1 MSSSISSPVSLTA
14 PLLPGAT
21 LGVLGGG
28 QLGRMFCMAAKT
40 MGYSTIVL
48 DPDPKS
54 PAAEVANHHLLANY
68 TDAKAL
74 TEMAEKC
81 DAITTEFENVPAESL
96 KFLASHKPVHPS
108 AEAVAIARHRIQEK
122 DYARDS
128 GLNPAPYALI
138 GSEDDFDAAIAITGL
153 PGIIKTTTMGYDG
166 KGQQVIN
173 NRAQLE
179 TAFNELGQVECVLE
193 RKMDLALEISV
204 LLARNSAG
212 EVACYP
218 PAENE
223 HVNGVLHKSIVP
235 ARVGEAIADKARQQA
250 IGLANKIK
258 YVGVLAVEFFIT
270 TDNQL
275 IFNEMAPRP
284 HNSGHYT
291 MDAAVVS
298 QFEQQVRVLCGLT
311 PGEARL
317 SSPVVM
323 INLLGDLW
331 PVNWQTCLVEPA
343 LKLHLYGKHEA
354 RAGRKMGHF
363 NLLSTD
369 IEQAIQVADKVFEQ
383 L

>member
-1 MSSSISSPVSLTA
+1 MASPT
-14 PLLPGAT
+14 LLPGAT

-28 QLGRMFCMAAKT
+28 QLGRMFCMAARN
-40 MGYSTIVL
+40 MGYRTVVL
-48 DPDPKS
+48 DPDEKS
-54 PAAEVANHHLLANY
+54 PAAEVADVHLQANY
-68 TDAKAL
+68 TDAESLAK
-74 TEMAEKC
+74 MAEIC

-96 KFLASHKPVHPS
+96 KYLSSHKPVHPC
-108 AEAVAIARHRIQEK
+108 AEVVAIAKHRIQEK
-122 DYARDS
+122 DYAQNS
-128 GLNPAPYALI
+128 GLTPAPYALI
-138 GSEDDFDAAIAITGL
+138 SCADDFDAAIAITSF
-153 PGIIKTTTMGYDG
+153 PAIIKTTTMGYDG
-166 KGQQVIN
+166 KGQQVITDKT
-173 NRAQLE
+173 QLE
-179 TAFNELGQVECVLE
+179 KVFSDLGQVECVLE

-204 LLARNSAG
+204 LLARNAAG

-223 HVNGVLHKSIVP
+223 HINGVLHKSIVP
-235 ARVGEAIADKARQQA
+235 ARVDQNIAEKARQQA
-250 IGLANKIK
+250 IGLANKIN

-298 QFEQQVRVLCGLT
+298 QFEQQVRVMCALP
-311 PGEARL
+311 PGDARL
-317 SSPVVM
+317 TSPVVM

-331 PVNWQTCLVEPA
+331 PVNWQVCLHEAA

-363 NLLSTD
+363 NLLSSD
-369 IEQAIQVADKVFEQ
+369 IDKAISSADALFKQ

>member
-1 MSSSISSPVSLTA
+1 MSSLSLSSP
-14 PLLPGAT
+14 LLSGAT

-28 QLGRMFCMAAKT
+28 QLGRMFCMAARN
-40 MGYSTIVL
+40 MGYRTVVL

-54 PAAEVANHHLLANY
+54 PAAEVADHHLQASYTHKASLA
-68 TDAKAL
+68 
-74 TEMAEKC
+74 EMAALC

-96 KFLASHKPVHPS
+96 KFLSSHKPVHPS

-122 DYARDS
+122 DYAKNS
-128 GLNPAPYALI
+128 GLSPAPYALI
-138 GSEDDFDAAIAITGL
+138 SSIDDFDAAIAITGL
-153 PGIIKTTTMGYDG
+153 PGIIKTTTLGYDG
-166 KGQQVIN
+166 KGQQIIKN
-173 NRAQLE
+173 KAQLE
-179 TAFNELGQVECVLE
+179 VAFNELGQVECVLE
-193 RKMDLALEISV
+193 KKMDLALEISV
-204 LLARNSAG
+204 LLARNTRG

-235 ARVGEAIADKARQQA
+235 ARVDDTIAETARQQA
-250 IGLANKIK
+250 IGLANKIN

-298 QFEQQVRVLCGLT
+298 QFEQQVRVMCGLA
-311 PGEARL
+311 PGDARL
-317 SSPVVM
+317 TTPVVM

-331 PVNWQTCLVEPA
+331 PVNWQTCLAEPG

-354 RAGRKMGHF
+354 RPGRKMGHF
-363 NLLSTD
+363 NLLSID
-369 IEQAIQVADKVFEQ
+369 IDQAIQKADKVFSE
-383 L
+383 LSS

>member
-1 MSSSISSPVSLTA
+1 MSSPV
-14 PLLPGAT
+14 LLPGST

-28 QLGRMFCMAAKT
+28 QLGRMFCMAARN
-40 MGYSTIVL
+40 MGYRTVVL
-48 DPDPKS
+48 DPDSKS
-54 PAAEVANHHLLANY
+54 PAAEVADEHLQADY
-68 TDAKAL
+68 TDQQSLQK
-74 TEMAEKC
+74 MAQLC

-96 KFLASHKPVHPS
+96 KFLSSHKPVHPS
-108 AEAVAIARHRIQEK
+108 AEAVAIARHRIVEK
-122 DYARDS
+122 DYARNS
-128 GLNPAPYALI
+128 GLKPAPYALI
-138 GSEDDFDAAIAITGL
+138 TSADDFDAAIATTGL
-153 PGIIKTTTMGYDG
+153 PGIIKTTTLGYDG

-173 NRAQLE
+173 DRAQLQQ
-179 TAFNELGQVECVLE
+179 AFNDLGQVECVLE

-235 ARVGEAIADKARQQA
+235 ARVDEAIAERARQQA
-250 IGLANKIK
+250 IGLANKIN

-270 TDNQL
+270 TDDQL

-298 QFEQQVRVLCGLT
+298 QFEQQVRVMCGLT
-311 PGEARL
+311 PGDARL

-331 PVNWQTCLVEPA
+331 PVNWQACLA
-343 LKLHLYGKHEA
+343 DTSLKLHLYGKHEA
-354 RAGRKMGHF
+354 RPGRKMGHF
-363 NLLSTD
+363 NLLSD
-369 IEQAIQVADKVFEQ
+369 NLEQAIQAADKVFKQ

>member
-1 MSSSISSPVSLTA
+1 MSSSIKSA

-28 QLGRMFCMAAKT
+28 QLGRMFCMAARN
-40 MGYSTIVL
+40 MGYRTVVL
-48 DPDPKS
+48 DPDVNS
-54 PAAEVANHHLLANY
+54 PAAEVADHHLQADY
-68 TDAKAL
+68 TDGDSLVK
-74 TEMAEKC
+74 MADMC

-96 KFLASHKPVHPS
+96 KFLSSHKPVHPS

-122 DYARDS
+122 DYATNS

-138 GSEDDFDAAIAITGL
+138 TTTEDFDTAIAITGL
-153 PGIIKTTTMGYDG
+153 PGIIKTTTLGYDG
-166 KGQQVIN
+166 KGQQIIN
-173 NRAQLE
+173 DKAQLE
-179 TAFNELGQVECVLE
+179 TAFNDLGRVECVLE
-193 RKMDLALEISV
+193 KKMDLALEISV
-204 LLARNSAG
+204 LLARNADG

-235 ARVGEAIADKARQQA
+235 ARVDELIAEKARQQA
-250 IGLANKIK
+250 IGLANKIN

-291 MDAAVVS
+291 MDASVVS
-298 QFEQQVRVLCGLT
+298 QFEQQVRVVCGLT
-311 PGEARL
+311 PGDARL
-317 SSPVVM
+317 TSPVVM

-331 PVNWQTCLVEPA
+331 PVNWLNCLADPT

-363 NLLSTD
+363 NLLSED
-369 IEQAIQVADKVFEQ
+369 INQAIQAADKVFNK
-383 L
+383 LKG

>member
-1 MSSSISSPVSLTA
+1 MSSSI
-14 PLLPGAT
+14 LLPGAT

-28 QLGRMFCMAAKT
+28 QLGRMFCTAARN
-40 MGYSTIVL
+40 MGYRTVVL

-54 PAAEVANHHLLANY
+54 PAAEVADHHLQADY
-68 TDAKAL
+68 TDSDSLA
-74 TEMAEKC
+74 EMARMC
-81 DAITTEFENVPAESL
+81 GAITTEFENVPAESL
-96 KFLASHKPVHPS
+96 KFLSSHKPVHPS

-122 DYARDS
+122 DYARNA
-128 GLNPAPYALI
+128 GLSPASYALI
-138 GSEDDFDAAIAITGL
+138 RSAEDFDAAISVTGL

-166 KGQQVIN
+166 KGQQIIN
-173 NRAQLE
+173 DKMQLE
-179 TAFNELGQVECVLE
+179 SAFNELGQVECVLE

-204 LLARNSAG
+204 LLARNTKG

-223 HVNGVLHKSIVP
+223 HVNGILHKSIVP
-235 ARVGEAIADKARQQA
+235 ARVDEALAEKARMQA
-250 IGLANKIK
+250 MGLASKIN

-298 QFEQQVRVLCGLT
+298 QFEQQVRVMCGLT
-311 PGEARL
+311 PGDARL
-317 SSPVVM
+317 TSPVVM

-331 PVNWQTCLVEPA
+331 PVNWKTCLADPA
-343 LKLHLYGKHEA
+343 LKLHLYGKAEA
-354 RAGRKMGHF
+354 RPGRKMGHF
-363 NLLSTD
+363 NQLSAELD
-369 IEQAIQVADKVFEQ
+369 KAILAADNIFRKLQ
-383 L
+383 